1 MRTKERTNEPPFFLF
16 SLALQL
22 RLIARIDRRP
32 HLTST
37 VVLSPSLQ
45 MTKGDL
51 ARRCCNGVGSGCSW
65 RKFGSSDAF
74 IARTPN
80 DVPAKDDSCLLF
92 FPAND
97 RSAAA
102 TQRAIPFLASLS
114 DGIWACIIRA
124 KLADAEE
131 IRDSARWVHFHG
143 SGRPQCIGPT
153 AVNGRVIFS
162 TRSALRFF
170 AEMI

>member
-1 MRTKERTNEPPFFLF
+1 MYSFARMHKMRTKERTNEPPFFLF

-92 FPAND
+92 FPATMTD
-97 RSAAA
+97 RPRPHRGQYLFSLHCLMVFGLVSSGQNWR
-102 TQRAIPFLASLS
+102 TQRKS
-114 DGIWACIIRA
+114 GIR
-124 KLADAEE
+124 L
-131 IRDSARWVHFHG
+131 VG
-143 SGRPQCIGPT
+143 YTLMGP
-153 AVNGRVIFS
+153 AAH
-162 TRSALRFF
+162 SALAPPPLT
-170 AEMI
+170 AE